1 MWTRCCAAGESIPN
15 NDPTSHDEDDS
26 TMVGVDGAH
35 QTQYSQYSFG
45 KEAVSNRPSTHTLSD
60 TAEFCVTLQNSGAGE
75 KLGVR
80 TEVNDPTVAD
90 ADVNAAAPGEDNAH
104 ALSERPGT
112 DAQCNSQ
119 PQRTQPHH
127 SLLCS
132 RCGTHIADGEQ
143 VKLSTTMIP
152 TLPTQT
158 SIVWIQVRMMRM
170 LCPTAQAQ
178 THSVTANHPTHNH
191 ITHCHPAH

>member
-1 MWTRCCAAGESIPN
+1 MTPPLPTQTSMQRHQVRIMRMLCPNAQAQTRSATANHSAHNHTTHCFALVVEH
-15 NDPTSHDEDDS
+15 TSR
-26 TMVGVDGAH
+26 M
-35 QTQYSQYSFG
+35 
-45 KEAVSNRPSTHTLSD
+45 P
-60 TAEFCVTLQNSGAGE
+60 
-75 KLGVR
+75 
-80 TEVNDPTVAD
+80 
-90 ADVNAAAPGEDNAH
+90 
-104 ALSERPGT
+104 
-112 DAQCNSQ
+112 
-119 PQRTQPHH
+119 
-127 SLLCS
+127 
-132 RCGTHIADGEQ
+132 DGEQ